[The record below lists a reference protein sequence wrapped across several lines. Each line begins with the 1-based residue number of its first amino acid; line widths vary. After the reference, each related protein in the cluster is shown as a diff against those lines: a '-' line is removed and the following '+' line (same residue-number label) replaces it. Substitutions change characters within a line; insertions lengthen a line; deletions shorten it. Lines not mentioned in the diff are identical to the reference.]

1 MAAIKV
7 LAFDDGGRPRMLSN
21 MNEIEAAIADKR
33 IAADTRVTLYL
44 TEGGSRQAAAQDHP
58 ELSAFFRPVEPDTA
72 PVADPEPS
80 VDDRLEALTR
90 EIEAGSGSGTPL
102 PAAAEAAARRERLL
116 QEARS
121 MTGEAPRT
129 THPAG
134 PTFGA
139 SAHSVFTEHLPNT
152 QLASEKP
159 FGDMHIN
166 TDGAQFFDLAMM
178 PLRRYADFNGRSRR
192 MEYWAWF
199 VCWLVGAV
207 GVSIVSE
214 NLLPI
219 YWLVTIIPHLAVT
232 VRRLH
237 DSGLSGWTI
246 LVSLIPFIGWI
257 PMLVLMLIDSAEGT
271 NQYGPNPK
279 TGA

>member
-7 LAFDDGGRPRMLSN
+7 LAFDEGGRPRMLSS
-21 MNEIEAAIADKR
+21 MDEIEAAIADKR

-58 ELSAFFRPVEPDTA
+58 ELATYFRPQEAQPAATEA
-72 PVADPEPS
+72 PAS

-90 EIEAGSGSGTPL
+90 EIEAGADTGTPL
-102 PAAAEAAARRERLL
+102 SASTEAAARRERLL
-116 QEARS
+116 QEART

-129 THPAG
+129 TEASG

-139 SAHSVFTEHLPNT
+139 SAHSVFNEHLPNT
-152 QLASEKP
+152 QLASERP

-166 TDGAQFFDLAMM
+166 TDGAQFFDFAMM

-207 GVSIVSE
+207 IVSIISE

-219 YWLVTIIPHLAVT
+219 YWLGTVIPNLAVT

-246 LVSLIPFIGWI
+246 LVGLIPFIGWI